1 MGKVKKGTIF
11 KIFIITLLII
21 LSTIGIVLSNLKE
34 EQVELTDADKDTYYT
49 YEAEVELDKKPDW
62 KAEDLLDKY
71 NFLNHYVNETGNPLS
86 DLLDKVCTQL
96 WKRCE
101 IICSQKVK
109 PISDAVGYIAKTKYI
124 EGSPA
129 QSYILAQLENSAK
142 GDDFYHRED
151 PVQKAWWDLCTRL
164 GVQESFREHSTGG
177 VDASE
182 GEFSLR
188 LSNPINE
195 EIHLDESYMSISSE
209 TLEDITEDNLKT
221 LVRAYAANNNFDDKN
236 DWYDAIIHLIDAFG
250 ESNKTYSNFK
260 NNKGTI
266 DFKNLIGSINVY
278 SRFLQAL
285 ENSGINESD
294 YATKYRLLFEAD
306 NNTSDEHKI
315 STYYTYEKV
324 KYNSAGQ
331 VIKGDGKHWVLDG
344 QKVYDVFKYTDQAYY
359 TLGVDLNYDRRPN
372 AYAQLMNK
380 FDEKQLMQLYI
391 YIIQEYSGAFEGS
404 DYEYDPE
411 NELLKRA
418 EKYEEFYEGL
428 KKDPKIT
435 LDTTKMQVNKSDE
448 LNAFVV
454 GPFTADY
461 KFGGIVV
468 NDKFELFGGITDFIV
483 QTDKFTFNKDNQIKV
498 GSAKVNAD
506 KKLTTNLENGEFA
519 LVTSVENI
527 ENNEK
532 VGTTYLVCGD
542 KTYSY
547 PQPGEEFYIVFNAG
561 AGDTQITNISYKY
574 DYLCNDSEYMYYE
587 LVYNGVDMQDLLE
600 VYYAGLWYQ
609 EQEISIDMPIKTTIE
624 LNKQVMGPV
633 QNRDEFYFDIYVEAK
648 DSEESTE
655 GLYEYKDTKYKYHTE
670 AIAPADGTTVRV
682 DLPEYYKKDYDE
694 QPKVIAVEKDEFGK
708 YYFDE
713 TWKDNQDSLWHE
725 FTPHDDGIFEC
736 TDGKT
741 ITAVNTP
748 IVEPYSIELIKRAPE
763 NPNGDTFYAKLDIFY
778 RNGTVKTY
786 IIPLTPT
793 ETELQ
798 YPIYRNI
805 EPTKNGYY
813 ECKKYSEGNITEE
826 FGVIQTGR
834 DEDGYV
840 YAKWKY
846 TFEEYDND
854 FIWYLVSEVDENY
867 TSYENSENISSS
879 IWDKYEEPKYENRF
893 AAINEGETEVAIIT
907 NTLKNKPVPI
917 KLELS
922 KQVVDSNGDPI
933 EDDKTFAFEVQIKED
948 DFIKVLQTINVQ
960 ATNPGEELKISTFNH
975 ELYLLNPT
983 SKYTIRVEEKN
994 VDGYIWSEI
1003 VQNLQQEGWKAE
1015 VDEDGKILYVFYE
1028 LENGMTEFSAN
1039 FTNINTKIID
1049 NRNKFTITKTM
1060 KDKDG
1065 NDLSAEK
1072 IEEYLK
1078 NSDGFKFRV
1087 ETVRGKELLKSDFDE
1102 SVQEYIVEENG
1113 NIYVTINAK
1122 NYATGIST
1130 KDIIW
1135 KATELVPLYE
1145 IYEVDKHDNTYLQYI
1160 ELGENR
1166 PTDSVWEDF
1175 RPSNGGHWTVDF
1187 FANDSEEVV
1196 VNATNIEGTIEKQLS
1211 ITKEVEGTWAN
1222 EDEFYFRILSL
1233 DGKKTNIVE
1242 DFFDEEHL
1250 TTLENELKVVKV
1262 TKENPTVLSKVLTL
1276 SVLDELPDFWITEV
1290 DQYGNPWSEIP
1301 EKEDSLWN
1309 HYTPE
1314 GYGTWTCHFTM
1325 HDEVLDLTLKAKNKS
1340 NVFTLKKE
1348 IVTNG
1353 EYTTE
1358 QFFKDYPDAE
1368 FYFNLYDSE
1377 GYVVTNKYFDT
1388 TPIKTYNFGTVDAIV
1403 INKDN
1408 YTGIKSLPIAPAAG
1422 EKFILHEVFKTKEDE
1437 NLYANSEEQF
1447 RWLID
1452 FTENNNVEIIAEN
1465 IAEKTLTIDKVVE
1478 GAPDDFLPDEKFY
1491 FKVFEGKED
1500 VTNDLFGK
1508 DIVIIDYDIHQ
1519 NGGETSRVIYTNHT
1533 YVVVEYDENGKT
1545 YEEGKDTSEF
1555 WEKFTPS
1562 NNGKWEITLGDAK
1575 GPSFVKAINYLN
1587 NSIKIVKETEG
1598 DKDTEFGVTLMIW
1611 PTVNTN
1617 WMKIGGKEY
1626 TQYYYNDSIKVSANK
1641 PFILDEI
1648 QWSGAAPI
1656 YQVIELSSTL
1666 PSTWSLQG
1674 YKVNDT
1680 DLVSNPPVQSIIGG
1694 QENKIVI
1701 VNNEDNEVKI
1711 PVSKTIVDQFGKP
1724 TTLENDVTFYFDIY
1738 VEPIEGAEYKENL
1751 VSAIALQEGYNPGNY
1766 SENGKYVRIE
1776 TLEVTVPAGSTNAN
1790 NVTDIITLPY
1800 DAEIDY
1806 KVVEVDKANGEGVAF
1821 KEYDSESESYWN
1833 KFEPTI
1839 FSNGKWG
1846 NKDGIWT
1853 GTLSNKNQVASVA
1866 NVDAYNKVNKVTIDF
1881 EKLVVFEGKLQPIEE
1896 GEVFKFIV
1904 EYTSSLGREFEI
1916 ETVEITPD
1924 NLKYIKTIELLR
1936 GEKVTYTITEVDPDK
1951 NTAYDSED
1959 LTDFWKQ
1966 FTPVDNGIITG
1977 TVDGSSANIPLIGVN
1992 IKNVHGWLVLVKE
2005 KADWLEHEKFYF
2017 EVYEGETNVT
2027 EKIFAAQNIVEVNG
2041 KKVIELNFNRREIYS
2056 LEQIWKSGTKAPTY
2070 TIKEVEYD
2078 SEIYTPDSETKTVTI
2093 PAIDIDTKL
2102 TADNAPTVAGY
2113 ATFINKEVDYDKF
2126 EIKKVVKNSKGTAV
2140 SNDIFYAKVVDEENK
2155 NITETLFDGE
2165 DASAEIV
2172 ELTNGDKA
2180 VKLDKDTSAITE
2192 NIIVTEK
2199 GKEYTVVE
2207 VDGDGYSYEEREKT
2221 DNKESVWNKGYKPE
2235 NGTGKYEMTLMGQSN
2250 KSVLV
2255 ASDITI
2261 TNMIEDEPVKYTIT
2275 KVVSDAE
2282 GNDITKATFEKGEH
2296 FYFKVTDSKGNNAI
2310 NTLFSKDIITAK
2322 DGELI
2327 DLSLDQTSVTTIDVY
2342 TDEKYTVTETDQYG
2356 VSFNDYKKPE
2366 EEPENGW
2373 SVWEEYKP
2381 SDGKGI
2387 WELGKEQT
2395 SVIAE
2400 NKLIKNNARILLS
2413 KQTTYEWA
2421 DGDEYKF
2428 EVYIKSANDKE
2439 EPEPIEVI
2447 LKKEEST
2454 WEVGVEWKEDEGAPS
2469 IKVVEVDLPEGV
2481 TYELKVAGETLQ
2493 PGDYYKLSNVDGGS
2507 YTFACVNKAENK
2519 SANFELYKAAL
2530 NNKVYNFKYEYGYY
2544 EDGNWKAITEAKNL
2558 EAVANSNAP
2567 AISDTYTWDFGGNAP
2582 MFRVWEI
2589 DGNLKSIKATNAG
2602 QTNSIEVDGHKGIE
2616 GTLNPDV
2623 TVKIMAENGPRHK
2636 GQLDLIKTFEVGK
2649 DNLLTDL
2656 QWLAGQYEEMGIDIN
2671 KVTFTF
2677 NISIYYDNKDSTFII
2692 NGEEHNTWNS
2702 EPIVWTLPQFIKVFE
2717 NSDKTDRTVNILRGE
2732 DPIEVQWDGEAP
2744 SYKVDEV
2751 ISTNSFWASERKD
2764 NCSGELQCICA
2775 GTGNCLNEIET
2786 KCVVAEII
2794 NRYDFIRRPEI
2805 TLLTS
2810 LAGDVWIET
2819 PEDGKTV
2826 IIDGIKNDIDASDKF
2841 ASDVYVIPYR
2851 CIVDKDGNIVEKVIL
2866 ENGDPINLIQTNKNK
2881 QFILTD
2887 AEYKYLTAKDNGHW
2901 EFDHV
2906 YVPAFDLDDTVER
2919 SLYEQGCEVKYYI
2932 DFYYDGMKYEPT
2944 KHLVEGSA
2952 EDYLQLNEDHDKYFD
2967 NSVAS
2972 ENENDRKDY
2981 NSKLATVEGK
2991 ELYNNGKTTGVIKDA
3006 AGNETA
3012 TVDYTTN
3019 IEGTIDG
3026 SNVIRASSYGTVNMP
3041 INSTSSVAEIKANYM
3056 RASTENLDLNYFF
3069 KPITLG
3075 DQATELLEVKRTL
3088 GKNEEGREVMVYTEV
3103 YEEQFVPVDYAQH
3116 INLGLVQREQID
3128 LSIDKKIESVSI
3140 IINEKA
3146 FTYNYNNDGTFEENL
3161 KNSIAKF
3168 TTTIKENDELYTM
3181 LMEDNIENNKLFNV
3195 YTSDYYYRSA
3205 VYNGTPVKDAYD
3217 TFMNALFKQDGTNP
3231 IKTKELQIFLTY
3243 SLTLSNNSGIYD
3255 ARINSI
3261 VDYYDSSLTFVDVAK
3276 GYGAYVSDDRIGVE
3290 EGMEGPGL
3298 WAYIKQDGQEHNNLT
3313 NIFANKP
3320 KYYEHTF
3327 DTTQITSKDEMAD
3340 VKFKKM
3346 VISSTDNEK
3355 ILVPA
3360 NSSATYY
3367 LTYRADKEANLDDGI
3382 ILGTKNNIAEIA
3394 SFTPYMVGTEYT
3406 DYAAVID
3413 KDSAPGN
3420 YNVSDEIS
3428 RNIMED
3434 DTDFANV
3441 TIPGPIAE
3449 NKIRS
3454 ISGTTWLDKEDGSN
3468 HLDGQIL
3475 GNNVKDDE
3483 DYLISGLTTR
3493 LVEIMDL
3500 PKVEDGVITN
3510 NYVEYEFYWKG
3521 AETTTEKN
3529 GKYIIDKYV
3538 PASSINGSVERPGL
3552 VSGNYVVRFF
3562 YGDKDTEVFDKDG
3575 NLAPIRTQINGQ
3587 DYKTTAYQISEDNK
3601 AGYINNEWHNL
3612 FSENNTDNDARDNE
3626 ARRLALIE
3634 RTQVLDNSK
3643 TEMFNIANY
3652 KNSDEYAN
3660 AMVDKYLST
3669 VGIALNYDPDKSR
3682 EEWLDSLSKD
3692 TLNLITTKTD
3702 EYKAEYEKYKE
3713 DLQGEIEIE
3722 IEIENGQTAYNGI
3735 IDATG
3740 YSMFAD
3746 TAKLNLKVEYGFN
3759 ELENELDN
3767 IAEEIKKLDLSEEEE
3782 SKRISEEQNSFKA
3795 NFNANNPI
3803 SVKIEKVQSGDSA
3816 IYSIENISLGLEERS
3831 RTNIYLDK
3839 QIKEITLTQNDGTEF
3854 FHVEYEIEY
3863 TTDDTK
3869 EWNKVAEGLYVNVS
3883 VKEDTLKGVEHLQK
3897 LDDKLSEQLVTT
3909 HIDGTETTS
3918 QKNTQG
3924 FRYIN
3929 IDSIKLQGLKLD
3941 IKYEITAI
3949 NLSETDKYGEGLD
3962 NIMAGNKTFEE
3973 AIEELSSPDYVI
3985 AGNESE
3991 LYFADYDNDDSYTD
4005 PKAYGRYLGHI
4016 YYQGIDAKN
4025 KADDKVVKTTVRKV
4039 IDYID
4044 NDIETDVTLLN
4055 ENGAMWDDTPNS
4067 VEGLDNLVDDKAF
4080 VNGEIQD
4087 SFENPYKRI
4096 LISTDSKE
4104 ANSEFVKELEP
4115 GNAATIKVSTSK
4127 VFSGTDEGRTG
4138 MDNFAEILMIENTV
4152 GRRDIETVYGN
4163 YDPRGGATQITERDE
4178 SSTELVTLSPP
4189 TGNIERDRQFITY
4202 ITIILAIA
4210 VLAGAGVG
4218 IKLKISEKSK
4228 KSDKSE

>member
-34 EQVELTDADKDTYYT
+34 EQIELNDADKDTYYT
-49 YEAEVELDKKPDW
+49 YEADVELDKKPDW

-71 NFLNHYVNETGNPLS
+71 KFLNHYVNETGKPLS

-142 GDDFYHRED
+142 GDDYYHRED

-188 LSNPINE
+188 LSSGDFSSDENPW
-195 EIHLDESYMSISSE
+195 DESFMSISPVTSVIKSE
-209 TLEDITEDNLKT
+209 EELKT
-221 LVRAYAANNNFDDKN
+221 IVRTYADENNFDKAN
-236 DWYDAIIHLIDAFG
+236 DWYDAIIHLVDAFG
-250 ESNKTYSNFK
+250 ESNKTYASFK
-260 NNKGTI
+260 NANGEI

-278 SRFLQAL
+278 KRYIDAL
-285 ENSGINESD
+285 KEENITGNDYENQYKEFFSADISDAEKTAVINSNKVGQYLGD
-294 YATKYRLLFEAD
+294 KYVICTDWTKDA
-306 NNTSDEHKI
+306 
-315 STYYTYEKV
+315 
-324 KYNSAGQ
+324 
-331 VIKGDGKHWVLDG
+331 KGKQYVLDG
-344 QKVYDVFKYTDQAYY
+344 QKVEEIFKYTDSTYFKH
-359 TLGVDLNYDRRPN
+359 GVDLNYTRRPN

-391 YIIQEYSGAFEGS
+391 YIIQEYSGVTFVGY
-404 DYEYDPE
+404 DYQYDPA
-411 NELLKRA
+411 NELLERA
-418 EKYEEFYEGL
+418 EKYEEFYDGL
-428 KKDPKIT
+428 KESPKIT
-435 LDTTKMQVNKSDE
+435 LDTTDMQVNKSDN

-483 QTDKFTFNKDNQIKV
+483 QTDKFIFNKDNQIKV
-498 GSAKVNAD
+498 GSTKVDAD

-542 KTYSY
+542 ETYSY

-587 LVYNGVDMQDLLE
+587 LVYNGNDMQDLLE

-609 EQEISIDMPIKTTIE
+609 EQEISIDMPIKTSIE

-633 QNRDEFYFDIYVEAK
+633 PNRDEFYFDIYVEAK

-713 TWKDNQDSLWHE
+713 TWKDNKDSLWHE
-725 FTPHDDGIFEC
+725 FTPNDDGIYEC

-834 DEDGYV
+834 DEEGYV
-840 YAKWKY
+840 YAKWNH

-907 NTLKNKPVPI
+907 NTHKNKPVPI

-948 DFIKVLQTINVQ
+948 DFTKVRQTINVE

-975 ELYLLNPT
+975 ELYLLNPN

-994 VDGYIWSEI
+994 VDGYKWSEI

-1028 LENGMTEFSAN
+1028 LDNSMTEFSAN
-1039 FTNINTKIID
+1039 FTNINTKLIKG
-1049 NRNKFTITKTM
+1049 NKFTITKTL
-1060 KDKDG
+1060 KNKDG
-1065 NDLSAEK
+1065 NDLSAGEIK
-1072 IEEYLK
+1072 KYFEEI
-1078 NSDGFKFRV
+1078 NQDGFVFRV

-1130 KDIIW
+1130 KDISW
-1135 KATELVPLYE
+1135 KATELAPLYE

-1196 VNATNIEGTIEKQLS
+1196 VNATNIEGTIDKQLS
-1211 ITKEVEGTWAN
+1211 ITKEVEGTWDN
-1222 EDEFYFRILSL
+1222 KDEFYFRILSL

-1242 DFFDEEHL
+1242 NFFDEEHIAEL
-1250 TTLENELKVVKV
+1250 KNGLKVVKI
-1262 TKENPTVLSKVLTL
+1262 TKENPTVYSKILTL

-1301 EKEDSLWN
+1301 ENEDSLWN

-1325 HDEVLDLTLKAKNKS
+1325 HDEVLDFTLNAKNKS

-1358 QFFKDYPDAE
+1358 QFFEENPDAE

-1377 GYVVTNKYFDT
+1377 GCAVTNKYFDT
-1388 TPIKTYNFGTVDAIV
+1388 TPIKTYDSRTVDAIV

-1437 NLYANSEEQF
+1437 NLYANTEEQF
-1447 RWLID
+1447 RWVID
-1452 FTENNNVEIIAEN
+1452 FTENNNVEITAEN
-1465 IAEKTLTIDKVVE
+1465 IADMTLTIDKGV
-1478 GAPDDFLPDEKFY
+1478 DDFLPDEKFY

-1519 NGGETSRVIYTNHT
+1519 NGGETSRVIYGNHT
-1533 YVVVEYDENGKT
+1533 YTVVEYDAEVNGKT
-1545 YEEGKDTSEF
+1545 YEEGKDTSDF
-1555 WEKFTPS
+1555 WKKFTPS

-1598 DKDTEFGVTLMIW
+1598 DKDTEFGVSLMIW

-1701 VNNEDNEVKI
+1701 VNEEDDEVKI

-1724 TTLENDVTFYFDIY
+1724 TTLENDETFYFDIY
-1738 VEPIEGAEYKENL
+1738 VKPIEGAEYKENL

-1916 ETVEITPD
+1916 ETAEITPD

-1936 GEKVTYTITEVDPDK
+1936 GEKVTYTITEVDPVK
-1951 NTAYDSED
+1951 NTAYDPND

-2126 EIKKVVKNSKGTAV
+2126 EIKKVVKNSNGTAV
-2140 SNDIFYAKVVDEENK
+2140 SDDIFYAKVVDEENK

-2172 ELTNGDKA
+2172 ELANGDKA

-2221 DNKESVWNKGYKPE
+2221 DKKESVWNKGYKPE

-2310 NTLFSKDIITAK
+2310 NTLFGKDIITAK

-2342 TDEKYTVTETDQYG
+2342 TDEKYTVTETDEDG
-2356 VSFNDYKKPE
+2356 VAFGDYKKPE
-2366 EEPENGW
+2366 KEPENGW

-2413 KQTTYEWA
+2413 KQTTYEWP
-2421 DGDEYKF
+2421 DDVGYKF
-2428 EVYIKSANDKE
+2428 KVYIKSANDKK

-2447 LKKEEST
+2447 LKKNEPPFEF
-2454 WEVGVEWKEDEGAPS
+2454 EVEWKEDEGAPS

-2481 TYELKVAGETLQ
+2481 TYELKVAEETLQ
-2493 PGDYYKLSNVDGGS
+2493 PGDYYKLPDVDGGS

-2519 SANFELYKAAL
+2519 SANFELYKDAL

-2544 EDGNWKAITEAKNL
+2544 EDGNWKAITETKNL

-2602 QTNSIEVDGHKGIE
+2602 ETNAIEVDGHKGIE
-2616 GTLNPDV
+2616 GALNPDV
-2623 TVKIMAENGPRHK
+2623 TVKIMAENGAEHK
-2636 GQLDLIKTFEVGK
+2636 GELDLIKTFEVGK
-2649 DNLLTDL
+2649 DDLLADL
-2656 QWLAGQYEEMGIDIN
+2656 QWLAKEYKDKNIDSN
-2671 KVTFTF
+2671 KVTFKF
-2677 NISIYYDNKDSTFII
+2677 NISISYDNKDSKFII
-2692 NGEEHNTWNS
+2692 DDKEHNTWNK
-2702 EPIVWTLPQFIKVFE
+2702 EVVWTLSQFIEVLNQKE
-2717 NSDKTDRTVNILRGE
+2717 ADKTINILRGE
-2732 DPIEVQWDGEAP
+2732 GPIKVQWAGEAP
-2744 SYKVDEV
+2744 NYNIDE
-2751 ISTNSFWASERKD
+2751 IIYSNSFWAHERTIS
-2764 NCSGELQCICA
+2764 CSGKLQCICE
-2775 GTGNCLNEIET
+2775 GTENCLDQEET

-2794 NRYDFIRRPEI
+2794 NRYDWIIRPEI

-2819 PEDGKTV
+2819 PEDDKTV
-2826 IIDGIKNDIDASDKF
+2826 KIDGIKNITDNEEISDKF

-2851 CIVDKDGNIVEKVIL
+2851 CIVDKDGNIVEKEKE
-2866 ENGDPINLIQTNKNK
+2866 ENGVTKKEKIIQTNADK

-2887 AEYKYLTAKDNGHW
+2887 EEYKYLTDKDNGHW
-2901 EFDHV
+2901 EFADV
-2906 YVPAFDLDDTVER
+2906 YVPAFNLSDAEEKA
-2919 SLYEQGCEVKYYI
+2919 LYDAGCKVKYYI

-2944 KHLVEGSA
+2944 EHLVDGSA
-2952 EDYLQLNEDHDKYFD
+2952 EDYLQLNEDYDKYFD

-2972 ENENDRKDY
+2972 ENGNDRKDY
-2981 NSKLATVEGK
+2981 NSKFARVAGK
-2991 ELYNNGKTTGVIKDA
+2991 ELYNNGKSTGVIKDA
-3006 AGNETA
+3006 NDTETA

-3019 IEGTIDG
+3019 IAGTIDG
-3026 SNVIRASSYGTVNMP
+3026 SNVIRAISKGTVNMP

-3056 RASTENLDLNYFF
+3056 RASTKNLNLNYFF

-3075 DQATELLEVKRTL
+3075 DQVTELLEVKRTL
-3088 GKNEEGREVMVYTEV
+3088 GKDEEGREVMVYTEV
-3103 YEEQFVPVDYAQH
+3103 YKEQFVPVDYAQH

-3146 FTYNYNNDGTFEENL
+3146 ITYNYNNDGTFNENL
-3161 KNSIAKF
+3161 QNSIAKF

-3205 VYNGTPVKDAYD
+3205 VYNETPVKDAYD
-3217 TFMNALFKQDGTNP
+3217 TFMNALFKQKGTNP

-3255 ARINSI
+3255 ARIDSI
-3261 VDYYDSSLTFVDVAK
+3261 VDYYDSSLTFIDVDK
-3276 GYGAYVSDDRIGVE
+3276 GYGAYVSDDQIGVE
-3290 EGMEGPGL
+3290 EGLGSGL
-3298 WAYIKQDGQEHNNLT
+3298 WAYIKQDEKEHKALT
-3313 NIFANKP
+3313 NIFANKSN
-3320 KYYEHTF
+3320 YYDHTF

-3346 VISSTDNEK
+3346 VISSTENEK

-3360 NSSATYY
+3360 NTRTTYY

-3394 SFTPYMVGTEYT
+3394 SFTPYMIANESTSTPAYT
-3406 DYAAVID
+3406 NYAAVID

-3441 TIPGPIAE
+3441 AISGPSAE

-3454 ISGTTWLDKEDGSN
+3454 ISGTAWLDKEDGSYTS
-3468 HLDGQIL
+3468 DGQIL
-3475 GNNVKDDE
+3475 GNSVKDE
-3483 DYLISGLTTR
+3483 NDYLISGLTTK
-3493 LVEIMDL
+3493 LVEIIDL
-3500 PKVEDGVITN
+3500 PKVDENGDITD
-3510 NYVEYEFYWKG
+3510 NYVEYEFYWEG
-3521 AETTTEKN
+3521 AETTTEKD

-3552 VSGNYVVRFF
+3552 VTGNYVVRFF
-3562 YGDKDTEVFDKDG
+3562 YGNRDAEVYDKDG
-3575 NLAPIRTQINGQ
+3575 NLAAIETQINGV

-3626 ARRLALIE
+3626 ARRLALIKE
-3634 RTQVLDNSK
+3634 TQVLDNSK

-3652 KNSDEYAN
+3652 KNSDEYASD
-3660 AMVDKYLST
+3660 MVGKYLST
-3669 VGIALNYDPDKSR
+3669 VGIALNYDPNKSI
-3682 EEWLDSLSKD
+3682 EEWHDSLSKD
-3692 TLNLITTKTD
+3692 TLNLIDTKTE
-3702 EYKAEYEKYKE
+3702 EYKAEYEKYKA
-3713 DLQGEIEIE
+3713 DLQGEIEIA
-3722 IEIENGQTAYNGI
+3722 NGQKAYNGI
-3735 IDATG
+3735 INATG

-3746 TAKLNLKVEYGFN
+3746 TAKLNLKVEYGFK
-3759 ELENELDN
+3759 ELE
-3767 IAEEIKKLDLSEEEE
+3767 
-3782 SKRISEEQNSFKA
+3782 
-3795 NFNANNPI
+3795 NNPI
-3803 SVKIEKVQSGDSA
+3803 SVKIEDVQSGDSA
-3816 IYSIENISLGLEERS
+3816 TYSIENISLGLEERS

-3863 TTDDTK
+3863 TTDEPGMLDT
-3869 EWNKVAEGLYVNVS
+3869 EWNKVAEGLYVKVS

-3897 LDDKLSEQLVTT
+3897 LDDKLSEQLVTNF
-3909 HIDGTETTS
+3909 IDGTVTTS

-3924 FRYIN
+3924 IRYIN

-3962 NIMAGNKTFEE
+3962 KIMEGDKTFED
-3973 AIEELSSPDYVI
+3973 AIDELSSPDYVI
-3985 AGNESE
+3985 DSNQNQLLFE
-3991 LYFADYDNDDSYTD
+3991 DYNKDDDEVNYE
-4005 PKAYGRYLGHI
+4005 PKAYGTYLGHI
-4016 YYQGIDAKN
+4016 YYQGIEAEN
-4025 KADDKVVKTTVRKV
+4025 KSNDKVVKTTVRKV